1 MGGSETGNEFVTWK
15 IFLTPTSRVVLAGIQ
30 DERVRKKIAE
40 RIDGLNAEP
49 DKQGK
54 PLISELKTYR
64 SLRAVGQRYR
74 IIYRID
80 NDKIIVTIVA
90 VGLRKEGDKADVYNL
105 AKKLLKLGLLE

>member
-1 MGGSETGNEFVTWK
+1 MDNNQTGNESVTWK
-15 IFLTPTSRVVLAGIQ
+15 IFLTPTSRVMFASIQ

-40 RIDGLNAEP
+40 RIDGLADNP
-49 DKQGK
+49 NIQGK

-74 IIYRID
+74 IIYRLD
-80 NDKIIVTIVA
+80 NDKVIVTVVA
-90 VGLRKEGDKADVYNL
+90 VGLRKEGDKADVYTL